1 MDTFTRWFIT
11 IAATLITGGLW
22 QLNLNGERLTRVEEK
37 QKFVIEKLE
46 HVIIELRKHE
56 AETRKP

>member
-1 MDTFTRWFIT
+1 MDRWISAI
-11 IAATLITGGLW
+11 IASLVAGGLW
-22 QLNLNGERLTRVEEK
+22 NSIQNGERLTRVEER

-56 AETRKP
+56 AETVKP